1 MSRIQVAENPM
12 ITIFDVSSDNMG
24 LGLTKDGPSEI
35 ILKKLKQ
42 FEKDNDTSKKAFVE
56 AFINE
61 YMEMNKISRAQLA
74 ELISSLNDADAEL
87 LDNALVRKRKQSVR
101 GGFCLLLLAIV
112 LFVSTGVGLWYG
124 NTLGLVGVWKFLLR
138 SLSIVGL
145 IFFGLGILAGIFTLI
160 DSFDSAGG
168 SKNLSN
174 YRWWMKRKFGQD
186 YFPIQEL
193 RKELGV

>member
-12 ITIFDVSSDNMG
+12 IAIFDVSSDNMG

-56 AFINE
+56 AFIND

-87 LDNALVRKRKQSVR
+87 LDNALVRKRKQSVS
-101 GGFCLLLLAIV
+101 GDFCLLLQAIV

-145 IFFGLGILAGIFTLI
+145 IFFGLGIMAGIFSLI
-160 DSFDSAGG
+160 NLFDSVEG
-168 SKNLSN
+168 SKKLSG
-174 YRWWMKRKFGQD
+174 YRWTMKRKFGQD
-186 YFPIQEL
+186 YFPIQEI
-193 RKELGV
+193 RKEL